1 MEPMSCKS
9 SMANWSDLPQ
19 ELVVCISRKI
29 DSMQD
34 FVIFGAV
41 CKPWSSAATKE
52 NFTPGLTHQV
62 PLLMLPGIKDNSN
75 PIPGQCYNLR
85 KGKVSRFN
93 IPKTITQR
101 RQLKPFCMS
110 SLGWFIT
117 ASSRHL
123 STSDSRH
130 IYLLHPFKHEE
141 IVLPTFEFGSLRKF
155 VLSSSPSLTSDY
167 TVMVSTDHGGEFA
180 FWRPKDKEWNFI
192 SSKLDTWDWDSDR
205 RSYDIA
211 YYRGQFYIVDS
222 DGRVLVFDIDDPE
235 DATANKV
242 AISESPTWRSRY
254 SVNQLYLVESGGA

>member
-19 ELVVCISRKI
+19 ELVVCISREI

-41 CKPWSSAATKE
+41 CKPWSSAGTKE
-52 NFTPGLTHQV
+52 NFTPGLRHQV

-85 KGKVSRFN
+85 K
-93 IPKTITQR
+93 
-101 RQLKPFCMS
+101 
-110 SLGWFIT
+110 
-117 ASSRHL
+117 
-123 STSDSRH
+123 
-130 IYLLHPFKHEE
+130 
-141 IVLPTFEFGSLRKF
+141 
-155 VLSSSPSLTSDY
+155 DY
-167 TVMVSTDHGGEFA
+167 TVMVSTDYGGEFT
-180 FWRPKDKEWNFI
+180 FWRPKDKWNFI

-211 YYRGQFYIVDS
+211 YYKGQFHIVDS

-242 AISESPTWRSRY
+242 VVSESPTWSSRY
-254 SVNQLYLVESGGA
+254 SVNQLYLVESGGALLLVLRLEDTCQNGFRVFEVPLSSGNWLEAEEVKNLGNRALFLLHRGLRLFWL